1 MPKPLSIN
9 SELATSELAI
19 VFPSFTVAPEAF
31 NVPAT
36 VVVPVISTSP
46 VPTGAP
52 PADMSAIAPA
62 GVMDTMN
69 AAISA
74 YVEYFT

>member
-9 SELATSELAI
+9 SELATSESAT
-19 VFPSFTVAPEAF
+19 VFPSLTLAPEAS
-31 NVPAT
+31 NL
-36 VVVPVISTSP
+36 PVTLTFPSMENESPTST
-46 VPTGAP
+46 
-52 PADMSAIAPA
+52 SAIAPA
-62 GVMDTMN
+62 GVMETMN